1 MPLPNPLSRKTEQYV
16 RFVARCA
23 RNSLTGSD
31 DVSPLGSPTSA
42 AFYRAASTGSLPLP
56 ESSSSSGSD
65 EDAPTAE
72 AVRAS
77 WEKWV
82 AVRDA
87 PCPGHPRRFSKDQL
101 EYHYTHNKAVLQR
114 AVDGVVL
121 QGRACEPLRIVTRV
135 ASSTRVPWVMVWST

>member
-1 MPLPNPLSRKTEQYV
+1 M

-23 RNSLTGSD
+23 RNSCTGSD
-31 DVSPLGSPTSA
+31 LSPLGSPTSA
-42 AFYRAASTGSLPLP
+42 AFYRAVSTGSASPTNTLSP
-56 ESSSSSGSD
+56 SSSTSSVGSD
-65 EDAPTAE
+65 DEAPTAE

-87 PCPGHPRRFSKDQL
+87 PYPGHPRRFSKDQL

-114 AVDGVVL
+114 AVDGVVP
-121 QGRACEPLRIVTRV
+121 QGTGCEPLRIVTRV
-135 ASSTRVPWVMVWST
+135 ASSTRVPWVMVWTA